1 MERYEVFMDE
11 VKPQDLSLT
20 FLREFMSLPKSYFNA
35 GAPIKCRK
43 LNKLCLIDINFN
55 LHLLFSLLC
64 DVGPLPV
71 KWVSEFKEWLQ
82 SIPQYPKAFK
92 FQMNSMTELVNFS
105 ANDLFPDEVC

>member
-20 FLREFMSLPKSYFNA
+20 FLSLPKSYFNA
-35 GAPIKCRK
+35 GAPIKCHK

-55 LHLLFSLLC
+55 LHLLFLLLC

-71 KWVSEFKEWLQ
+71 K
-82 SIPQYPKAFK
+82 
-92 FQMNSMTELVNFS
+92 
-105 ANDLFPDEVC
+105 

>member
-35 GAPIKCRK
+35 GAPIKYRK

-55 LHLLFSLLC
+55 LHLSFSLLC

-71 KWVSEFKEWLQ
+71 K
-82 SIPQYPKAFK
+82 
-92 FQMNSMTELVNFS
+92 
-105 ANDLFPDEVC
+105 

>member
-11 VKPQDLSLT
+11 VKPRDLSLT

-71 KWVSEFKEWLQ
+71 K
-82 SIPQYPKAFK
+82 
-92 FQMNSMTELVNFS
+92 
-105 ANDLFPDEVC
+105 